1 MTREEYFEIKD
12 DCRANGNVKSITKDD
27 TKESLEKFFAG
38 YKERYL
44 LLRRMTGDE
53 WLLDFAFNP
62 AYQKPGEVAILNPED
77 GEFLT
82 VFLL

>member
-44 LLRRMTGDE
+44 LLRRMTGDGGC
-53 WLLDFAFNP
+53 WILLLTRHIKNLERLLFL
-62 AYQKPGEVAILNPED
+62 ILKMAS
-77 GEFLT
+77 F
-82 VFLL
+82 